1 MSNWKELVS
10 DAAVTVKMND
20 DKVKALKI
28 KIKSL
33 QDEVSDISVVSDECK
48 DFIIATLEDNGVD
61 KLVYDGVTVTMG
73 NAPWSVVIADDSDL
87 LPPYKYAVTEF
98 KIDKKALIN
107 NRESLGDLKGVEF
120 VQTKKLT
127 IKV

>member
-1 MSNWKELVS
+1 MSNWKELVAHS
-10 DAAVTVKMND
+10 AETVKANEESISNF
-20 DKVKALKI
+20 KEKI
-28 KIKSL
+28 KTL
-33 QDEVSDISVVSDECK
+33 QGYVSNLEKCNTELK
-48 DFIIATLEDNGVD
+48 EEIIATLEDNGVD

-107 NRESLGDLKGVEF
+107 NRESLGYLQGVEF

>member
-10 DAAVTVKMND
+10 DAAMSVKDNES
-20 DKVKALKI
+20 KI
-28 KIKSL
+28 SAFKEKIKSL
-33 QDEVSDISVVSDECK
+33 QSCVSNLEKCNTDLKEE
-48 DFIIATLEDNGVD
+48 IIATLEDNGVD

-73 NAPWSVVIADDSDL
+73 NAPWSVIITDQGNI
-87 LPPYKYAVTEF
+87 PYPYQYEVTDW

-107 NRESLGDLKGVEF
+107 NKDVIDIDGVEF